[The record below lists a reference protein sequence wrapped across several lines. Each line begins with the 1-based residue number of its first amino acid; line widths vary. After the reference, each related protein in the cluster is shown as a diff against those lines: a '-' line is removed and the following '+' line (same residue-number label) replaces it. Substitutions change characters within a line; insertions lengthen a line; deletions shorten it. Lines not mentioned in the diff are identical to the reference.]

1 MLATTSPAG
10 IKLAQLPTNNVVLSA
25 FSSALSRREEAPYA
39 LTDPLVSQLC
49 GRLNPILREF
59 VDDGNFKLK
68 FKNAL
73 MVLTGL
79 LRYREVEPWALVR
92 SGSSS
97 SEALALTLKAA
108 KDVLLKRAQQVPQ
121 GAKKL
126 AIVEVLI
133 EYLSGAGG
141 DPNILRQID
150 ELDDSED

>member
-1 MLATTSPAG
+1 M
-10 IKLAQLPTNNVVLSA
+10 
-25 FSSALSRREEAPYA
+25 
-39 LTDPLVSQLC
+39 
-49 GRLNPILREF
+49 
-59 VDDGNFKLK
+59 
-68 FKNAL
+68 
-73 MVLTGL
+73 GL
-79 LRYREVEPWALVR
+79 G
-92 SGSSS
+92 SICSSS

-150 ELDDSED
+150 ELDDSEDETHGLSSL

>member
-1 MLATTSPAG
+1 M
-10 IKLAQLPTNNVVLSA
+10 
-25 FSSALSRREEAPYA
+25 
-39 LTDPLVSQLC
+39 
-49 GRLNPILREF
+49 
-59 VDDGNFKLK
+59 
-68 FKNAL
+68 
-73 MVLTGL
+73 GL
-79 LRYREVEPWALVR
+79 G
-92 SGSSS
+92 SICSSS